1 MMPDNENDTICAI
14 STPLGMGGIGIVRL
28 SGGDAI
34 PILARIFSFKD
45 SKSGLKSH
53 RIYYGCVIN
62 PEDGTVVDEALAT
75 VMKAPRTYTREDVVE
90 INCHGGPAAVRK
102 VLELAV
108 KAGARLSEPGEFTK
122 RAYLNGRIDLTQAEA
137 VMDVIASTTEAS
149 LAAAVGQL
157 GGGLRQRIEGVREDL
172 ISLLALTEVSIDFP
186 EEEIDYVPLDGLAEG
201 GAAAKEKIN
210 RLLSTYD
217 EGRLLREGLR
227 LAIVGAPNVGKSSLL
242 NLLTKSDRA
251 IVTDIPGTTRDTVEE
266 TVNLGGVHVRLIDTA
281 GIRHS
286 EDAVEKEGIKRSE
299 KAMAEADLVL
309 LVLDG
314 SREINAQDIEII
326 EKIKSKD
333 PLSFGK
339 KKGNKENRHLIILVN
354 KSDLTLKINL
364 KIFGG
369 YPFYKKG
376 SEVSL
381 SSKTGE
387 GLDGLI
393 ARIKEA
399 VFSGGIGRAPEAAIN
414 LRHKVALEKAAAAL
428 DRFGDGC
435 DRGLSQEFLALELR
449 DALDAVGEIVGT
461 TAPEDILNK
470 IFNDFCIGK

>member
-1 MMPDNENDTICAI
+1 MPDRENDTICAI

-28 SGGDAI
+28 SGGGAFG
-34 PILARIFSFKD
+34 ILERIFSFKD
-45 SKSGLKSH
+45 GKSGLKSH
-53 RIYYGCVIN
+53 RIYYGNVIN

-108 KAGARLSEPGEFTK
+108 KAGAMLAEPGEFTK

-137 VMDVIASTTEAS
+137 VMDVIASKTEAS
-149 LAAAVGQL
+149 LAAAVSQL
-157 GGGLRQRIEGVREDL
+157 GGALRQRIEEVREDL
-172 ISLLALTEVSIDFP
+172 ANLLALTEVSIDFP
-186 EEEIDYVPLDGLAEG
+186 EEEIEYVPAADLAM
-201 GAAAKEKIN
+201 GAARAREKID
-210 RLLSTYD
+210 RLISTYD

-251 IVTDIPGTTRDTVEE
+251 IVTDVPGTTRDTVEE
-266 TVNLGGVHVRLIDTA
+266 TVNLGGVPVRLIDTA

-286 EDAVEKEGIKRSE
+286 EDVVEKEGIKRSE
-299 KAMAEADLVL
+299 KAILDADLVL
-309 LVLDG
+309 FVLDG
-314 SREINAQDIEII
+314 SREVNAQDIEIV
-326 EKIKSKD
+326 EKIRGKD
-333 PLSFGK
+333 PLSFTE
-339 KKGNKENRHLIILVN
+339 KKGNKENEFILLVN
-354 KSDLTLKINL
+354 KSDLPQKINL
-364 KIFGG
+364 KVFGC
-369 YPFYKKG
+369 YTFYKKG

-381 SSKTGE
+381 SSKTGS
-387 GLDGLI
+387 GLDELI

-399 VFSGGIGRAPEAAIN
+399 VFSGGLERAPEAAIN
-414 LRHKVALEKAAAAL
+414 LRHKVALEDAAAAL
-428 DRFGDGC
+428 GRFDDGC
-435 DRGLSQEFLALELR
+435 KKGLSQEFLALELR

-461 TAPEDILNK
+461 TAPEDILNR